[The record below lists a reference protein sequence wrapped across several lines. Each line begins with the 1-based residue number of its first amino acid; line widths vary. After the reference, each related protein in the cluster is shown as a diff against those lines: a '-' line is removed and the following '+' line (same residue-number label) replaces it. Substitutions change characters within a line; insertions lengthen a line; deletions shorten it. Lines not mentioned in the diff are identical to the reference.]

1 MTLAIGLRTDQ
12 MVLAV
17 AFRYQPDLV
26 LWSLIRALLI
36 IVGSLAVS
44 AFVAAFVAG
53 SVALLPALVGTMIG
67 TWLAAE
73 LFIEEIQR

>member
-1 MTLAIGLRTDQ
+1 MTLAIGLRTNQ

-36 IVGSLAVS
+36 IVGGLAATAIVS
-44 AFVAAFVAG
+44 SFVAG
-53 SVALLPALVGTMIG
+53 PVALLPALVGTMIG

-73 LFIEEIQR
+73 LFIEEVRR